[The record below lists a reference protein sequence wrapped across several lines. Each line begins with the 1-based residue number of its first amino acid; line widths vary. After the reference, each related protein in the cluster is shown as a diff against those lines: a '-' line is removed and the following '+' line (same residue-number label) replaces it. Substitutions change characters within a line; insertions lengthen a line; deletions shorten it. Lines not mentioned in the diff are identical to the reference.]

1 MWVITAAADRP
12 SAKPTPRPVVVPV
25 LLWLGGTLA
34 LMLYVAW
41 LGVPRNAG
49 VLSAV
54 TAAVNVLTAAFLLQR
69 ARVPSSESTG
79 WYLLTWAHLLV
90 AGANVVGT
98 LEVWFPKV
106 VGPWRAHMF
115 APALV
120 AQGLI
125 VGAFVVWPWRPWKT
139 RRRLLHALGAAMF
152 VGSFLLLLW
161 LLGSLVPGDPSRYV
175 STRSALLVVSVR
187 VSLVGGVAL
196 YILAEDPRRVR
207 GVLGWILLTMLLG
220 AAYIA
225 LLRAAFDLG
234 RSVVHPFFALGATA
248 PFALAIGAWAGVPVE
263 AARDSTPAAAT
274 RGWELV
280 PYVPFVLAAMTMLV
294 TGFQRGH
301 VASGVALAF
310 TALALLLVVRQFVLL
325 RELRRSKAELE
336 ERVAERTRKMESLQ
350 AIVARTERL
359 NTFAALGAGLTHD
372 INNLLTAIQASVGL
386 MRAEVA
392 RGGQPQERT
401 VARIVETSERAGGLA
416 RKVMSF
422 AGHSGAPV
430 VTKPAGEV
438 LDSMSDLLR
447 LFLPRGIDLSLEVD
461 AAAAGVPVDAPSLEQ
476 VLVNL
481 VSNARD
487 AIEGGMGRVTV
498 RLRPGETRDGRMAV
512 LVEVVDTGIGMTD
525 DVRARLFEPFFTTKA
540 SGRGTGLGLPSVKA
554 LVELQGGSVDVESEP
569 GKGTRFVVRYPRAD
583 EAS

>member
-1 MWVITAAADRP
+1 MTTAAADRP
-12 SAKPTPRPVVVPV
+12 LSEPTARPVVVPV
-25 LLWLGGTLA
+25 LLWIAGTLA
-34 LMLYVAW
+34 IALYVAW

-49 VLSAV
+49 VLGAV
-54 TAAVNVLTAAFLLQR
+54 TASVNVLTAAFLLQR

-79 WYLLTWAHLLV
+79 WYLLMWAHLLV

-98 LEVWFPKV
+98 LEVWHPKV
-106 VGPWRAHMF
+106 VGPWRSNMF
-115 APALV
+115 VPALV
-120 AQGLI
+120 AQGLV
-125 VGAFVVWPWRPWKT
+125 VGTFVVWPWRPWKN
-139 RRRLLHALGAAMF
+139 RRRLLHAIGAAMF
-152 VGSFLLLLW
+152 VGSFLLFLW
-161 LLGSLVPGDPSRYV
+161 LLGGLSPGDASRYV
-175 STRSALLVVSVR
+175 TTRSALIFVSVR

-225 LLRAAFDLG
+225 LLRAAFDIG
-234 RSVVHPFFALGATA
+234 RNLVHPFFTVGATA

-263 AARDSTPAAAT
+263 AERDSTATTAT
-274 RGWELV
+274 RGWEVL
-280 PYVPFVLAAMTMLV
+280 PYVPFVLAGVTMLV
-294 TGFQRGH
+294 TGLEVGH
-301 VASGVALAF
+301 VDIGVALAF
-310 TALALLLVVRQFVLL
+310 SGLTFLLVVRQFLLL

-350 AIVARTERL
+350 AIVVRTERL

-438 LDSMSDLLR
+438 LDSMRDLLR
-447 LFLPRGIDLSLEVD
+447 LFLPRGIELVLDVD

-487 AIEGGMGRVTV
+487 AIEGGKGRVTV
-498 RLRPGETRDGRMAV
+498 RLRSGETRDGRIAV
-512 LVEVVDTGIGMTD
+512 LVEVVDTGVGMTD

-554 LVELQGGSVDVESEP
+554 LVEQQGGSVDVESEP
-569 GKGTRFVVRYPRAD
+569 GKGTRFVVRYPKA
-583 EAS
+583 EVS